1 MNTFYKIQNTFN
13 FVLIQNTCFFSF
25 FSRFED
31 HFIPKL
37 FFKCNPLLLWDGLLL
52 GDTVA
57 GDRFLP
63 ASAGDGLL
71 PGSAA
76 RAKDSFPRCAA
87 RARDSFDAA
96 TGDRLFPE
104 AAASLML
111 VTSLIFAPQ
120 SGLFLV
126 LSTIQLTTQYL

>member
-1 MNTFYKIQNTFN
+1 MFLF
-13 FVLIQNTCFFSF
+13 LFFL
-25 FSRFED
+25 RFED
-31 HFIPKL
+31 HFILKL

-52 GDTVA
+52 VDTAA
-57 GDRFLP
+57 GDRFLTEA

-76 RAKDSFPRCAA
+76 L
-87 RARDSFDAA
+87 ARDSFDAA
-96 TGDRLFPE
+96 AGDRLFPE